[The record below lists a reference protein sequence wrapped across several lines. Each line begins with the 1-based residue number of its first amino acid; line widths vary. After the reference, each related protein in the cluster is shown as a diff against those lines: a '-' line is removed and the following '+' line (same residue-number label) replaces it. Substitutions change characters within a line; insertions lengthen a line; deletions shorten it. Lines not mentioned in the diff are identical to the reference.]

1 MEETRSAALL
11 EHFRE
16 LADPRIDRHKEHK
29 LLDVLVI
36 AICAILWGAND
47 WVAVETFGEAKRE
60 WFTRFLDLTH
70 GIPSHDTFGRVFGMV
85 SPEALQT
92 CFLRWIQAVAQVTE
106 GQVVAIDGKTLRR
119 SYDRRSAKAAIH
131 MVSAWA
137 THNRVVL
144 GQLKT
149 EEKSNEITAIPE
161 LLKVL
166 DVSGG
171 IVTIDAM
178 GCQKAI
184 AEQIG
189 EQAGEYVLALKQNH
203 ETLYAAVVQQ
213 FADARDTPSEAA
225 PLQVYETEEQRHG
238 RVEIRRHWTLEAP
251 PDLVQKD
258 AWAQLRCLGMVESER
273 QLNGQVTLE
282 QRYISPAFRM
292 RCSCLPTPSARIG
305 GLRIVFTGC
314 WMWPFGKMSPGSDW
328 AMRRRISPCCAT
340 SPSLSYAKT
349 RAPNSGFTT
358 NGSKRAGM
366 TRISLTSS
374 LATPFSAIALPA
386 TGLLGGIPV
395 CLWPGRF

>member
-16 LADPRIDRHKEHK
+16 LADPRIERHKEHK
-29 LLDVLVI
+29 LIDVLVI
-36 AICAILWGAND
+36 AICAILCGAND

-70 GIPSHDTFGRVFGMV
+70 GIPSHDTFGRVFAMV

-131 MVSAWA
+131 LGSAWA

-166 DVSGG
+166 DVSGC

-184 AEQIG
+184 AEQIV

-213 FADARDTPSEAA
+213 FADARNTPSEAA

-258 AWAQLRCLGMVESER
+258 AWTQLRCLGMVESER
-273 QLNGQVTLE
+273 HLNGQVTLE
-282 QRYISPAFRM
+282 QRYYIASIPNEVQLFAHAVRAHWGIENCVHWVLDVAFREDES
-292 RCSCLPTPSARIG
+292 RVRLGHAPENFAV
-305 GLRIVFTGC
+305 LRH
-314 WMWPFGKMSPGSDW
+314 
-328 AMRRRISPCCAT
+328 
-340 SPSLSYAKT
+340 
-349 RAPNSGFTT
+349 
-358 NGSKRAGM
+358 
-366 TRISLTSS
+366 
-374 LATPFSAIALPA
+374 IALN
-386 TGLLGGIPV
+386 LLRQDTSTKLGIHNKRLKAGWDDAYLANLV
-395 CLWPGRF
+395 FGHTF

>member
-1 MEETRSAALL
+1 MGPHRSAALL

-16 LADPRIDRHKEHK
+16 LADPRIERHKEHK
-29 LLDVLVI
+29 LIDILVI
-36 AICAILWGAND
+36 AICAILCGAND
-47 WVAVETFGEAKRE
+47 WVAVETFGQAKQE
-60 WFTRFLDLTH
+60 WFARFLDLAH
-70 GIPSHDTFGRVFGMV
+70 GIPSHDTFGRVFAMV

-92 CFLRWIQAVAQVTE
+92 CFLHWIQAVAQVTD

-166 DVSGG
+166 DVRGC

-184 AEQIG
+184 AAQIVEQ
-189 EQAGEYVLALKQNH
+189 EGEYVLALKQNH
-203 ETLYAAVVQQ
+203 GTLYAAVVQQ
-213 FADARDTPSEAA
+213 FEEARHTPSEFSL
-225 PLQVYETEEQRHG
+225 LQTYETEEKRHG
-238 RVEIRRHWTLEAP
+238 RVEIRRHWMLEVP

-273 QLNGQVTLE
+273 HLNGQVTIE
-282 QRYISPAFRM
+282 QRYYIASIPQEVQLFAHAVRAHWGIENCVHWVLDVAFREDES
-292 RCSCLPTPSARIG
+292 RVRLGHAPENLAV
-305 GLRIVFTGC
+305 LRH
-314 WMWPFGKMSPGSDW
+314 
-328 AMRRRISPCCAT
+328 
-340 SPSLSYAKT
+340 
-349 RAPNSGFTT
+349 
-358 NGSKRAGM
+358 
-366 TRISLTSS
+366 
-374 LATPFSAIALPA
+374 IALN
-386 TGLLGGIPV
+386 LLRHDTSTKLGIHNKRLKAGWDEAYLANLV
-395 CLWPGRF
+395 FGHAF

>member
-1 MEETRSAALL
+1 MEEPRSATLL

-29 LLDVLVI
+29 LIDILVI
-36 AICAILWGAND
+36 AICAILCGAND
-47 WVAVETFGEAKRE
+47 WVAVETFGKAKRAWLE
-60 WFTRFLDLTH
+60 QFLGLAH
-70 GIPSHDTFGRVFGMV
+70 GIPSHDTFGRVFALV
-85 SPEALQT
+85 SPEALQR
-92 CFLRWIQAVAQVTE
+92 CFLGWIQAVAQVTA

-166 DVSGG
+166 DVSGC

-184 AEQIG
+184 AQQIVAQEG
-189 EQAGEYVLALKQNH
+189 AYVLALKQNH

-213 FADARDTPSEAA
+213 FEEARHTASEAST
-225 PLQVYETEEQRHG
+225 LQAYETEETRHG

-251 PDLVQKD
+251 VDLVQKD
-258 AWAQLRCLGMVESER
+258 AWTQLCCLGMVESER
-273 QLNGQVTLE
+273 HLKGEVTIE
-282 QRYISPAFRM
+282 QRYYLASIPNEVKQFAYAVRAHWEIENCVHWVLDVAFREDE
-292 RCSCLPTPSARIG
+292 SRIRLG
-305 GLRIVFTGC
+305 HGPENFAVLRHIALNLLRQ
-314 WMWPFGKMSPGSDW
+314 D
-328 AMRRRISPCCAT
+328 
-340 SPSLSYAKT
+340 
-349 RAPNSGFTT
+349 
-358 NGSKRAGM
+358 
-366 TRISLTSS
+366 TSS
-374 LATPFSAIALPA
+374 KLGIHNKRLKAGWDDAYLANLVFGHA
-386 TGLLGGIPV
+386 
-395 CLWPGRF
+395 F